1 LSKEGENQIDRI
13 KNIIDGKIFA
23 EGGELPNEYTLL
35 QPEKFSFNR
44 NNYVH
49 VLNQLRNLIKF
60 SK

>member
-1 LSKEGENQIDRI
+1 MIVDKKVTEENLDEI
-13 KNIIDGKIFA
+13 
-23 EGGELPNEYTLL
+23 PNEYSQL

-49 VLNQLRNLIKF
+49 VLNQLKNLIKF